1 MIDEDDINLIL
12 DWVCG
17 SYEGYLPHVLMMA
30 LEVIYDREIQREVI
44 DRKTTLESWF
54 YQYFHA
60 LWRRGGPPLV
70 RHKLRSRSATAFNPQ
85 AIVAPGITGE
95 VL

>member
-30 LEVIYDREIQREVI
+30 LEVIYDREI
-44 DRKTTLESWF
+44 
-54 YQYFHA
+54 
-60 LWRRGGPPLV
+60 
-70 RHKLRSRSATAFNPQ
+70 
-85 AIVAPGITGE
+85 
-95 VL
+95 